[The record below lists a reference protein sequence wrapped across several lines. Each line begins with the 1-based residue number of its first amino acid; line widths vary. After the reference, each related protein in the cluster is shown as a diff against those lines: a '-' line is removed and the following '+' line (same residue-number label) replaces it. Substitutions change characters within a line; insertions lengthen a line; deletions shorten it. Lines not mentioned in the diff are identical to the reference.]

1 MTPIL
6 DFIISLSFMFL
17 LVSLMVSA
25 LTELVSQW
33 LDLRGRMLYYSI
45 AKLLDNKDEYSWGEM
60 FYKHPSIKQIRQ
72 DKLPIKLG
80 IFGNFKKRFP
90 SYIAPSTFSQVFVD
104 SIRFWDNVKATHQP
118 LAEIGD
124 AQIKELVQSLPE
136 GEMKRS
142 LVSALSLATMKG
154 TSALTTIEQW
164 YTDYMD
170 RVSGWYTRKV
180 GFISL
185 LLAFGVSVAFNINT
199 INVARELWINKK
211 LLTASADM
219 ATGSY
224 ENFNPDNFKSDVSN
238 NDATATDSIRMLEIQ
253 NKIEELKI
261 LRGEIDSLTTMGYP
275 IGWNKSIFEKIKANA
290 KSEKISAFKM
300 YCSKALILGICI
312 LGWLTTAVMAYMG
325 APFWYDVLNK
335 IVPLRK
341 TGTVPK
347 S

>member
-17 LVSLMVSA
+17 LMSLIVSA

-45 AKLLDNKDEYSWGEM
+45 AKLLDNKDDYNWGEM

-90 SYIAPSTFSQVFVD
+90 SYIAPATFSQVFVD
-104 SIRFWDNVKATHQP
+104 NIRFWDNVKSAHQP
-118 LAEIGD
+118 LTEISN

-136 GEMKRS
+136 GDMKRS
-142 LVSALSLATMKG
+142 LVSALSLAMMKG
-154 TSALTTIEQW
+154 TSSLIVIEQW
-164 YTDYMD
+164 YIDYMD

-185 LLAFGVSVAFNINT
+185 LLAFGISVAFNINT
-199 INVARELWINKK
+199 IIVARELWINKK
-211 LLTASADM
+211 LLTMSADM
-219 ATGSY
+219 AAGSY
-224 ENFNPDNFKSDVSN
+224 QNFNPDNFNSN
-238 NDATATDSIRMLEIQ
+238 ISNSEARTDSLRVLGIQ
-253 NKIEELKI
+253 KKIDELKL
-261 LRGEIDSLTTMGYP
+261 LRNKIDSLTTMGYP
-275 IGWNKSIFEKIKANA
+275 IGWNKSIFEKIKSNA
-290 KSEKISAFKM
+290 VSEKIPVLEM
-300 YCSKALILGICI
+300 YCSKALIILICM
-312 LGWLTTAVMAYMG
+312 LGWLTTAVMAYIG
-325 APFWYDVLNK
+325 APFWYDILNK

-341 TGTVPK
+341 TGVVPK